1 MTSFFNAVR
10 RWMGGSGFHLPPW
23 HSTTVHHSVDGVAT
37 DSDWIFKNTQVHA
50 LCSTTMDTIQINS
63 LSGARFRVLVQ
74 DCNGSNITSADVSR
88 CAYTVY
94 ELGDFRGRTPVT
106 GHTDV
111 SVPLTCFLDTPLT
124 DEHSGTA
131 YNFEHFIDVTE
142 HRAFPA
148 WNAEYMV
155 VYSIYDVNGRK
166 YVHEIPCRT
175 V

>member
-1 MTSFFNAVR
+1 MASFFNAVR
-10 RWMGGSGFHLPPW
+10 RWMGDGVHLSPW
-23 HSTTVHHSVDGVAT
+23 HSSTVHHTVDGVAA
-37 DSDWIFKNTQVHA
+37 DSNWIFKNTQVHA

-88 CAYTVY
+88 CTYTVY
-94 ELGDFRGRTPVT
+94 ELGDFRSRNPVT

-111 SVPLTCFLDTPLT
+111 SVPLSCFLEEIQT
-124 DEHSGTA
+124 DVHSGTA

-166 YVHEIPCRT
+166 YVHEIPCRS
-175 V
+175 